1 MAALGS
7 IRKRGVTLII
17 IIGLG
22 LFAFI
27 AEEMFRSCEATSN
40 ERRQQVGEVLGEKI
54 SVQDFQSLV
63 DEYQEVIKITQGRD
77 NFTDEELN
85 SLKDQV
91 WNQYVSNTIIQKE
104 AEELGLTVTDEELQ
118 NILREGT
125 NPMLA
130 QTPFVNQQTGRFDAS
145 MLTKFLAEY
154 KKLNGA
160 ENPQMA
166 EQYQRIYTYWQ
177 FIEKTLRQQT
187 LAMKYQSLMANC
199 LLTNPASVQMA
210 IDGQNIESSIL
221 LASAPYA
228 SVNDNEVKVEDSDL
242 KSKYDEQKARFE
254 QYVESRDIKY
264 VDFQVLPS
272 KADRDALMGRMKEA
286 ANGLQNGED
295 VATVVRKGQSLI
307 PYTGVAVTRNAL
319 PRDIAARIDSMAVG
333 QTSQPFETVSD
344 NTLNVVKFISK
355 TQLPDSVEY
364 RQINVGGQ
372 TVEEAN
378 KRADSIYN
386 ALVAG
391 ADFEVLAKK
400 YGQTGQ
406 KQWLT
411 SNMYEQSTSF
421 DSDTKN
427 YLEVLSTT
435 AEGTIKNVNFA
446 QGNAIVQVTSRR
458 AMVDKYLLA
467 VVKHTIDFSKA
478 TYSAAYNKFSQFV
491 SESQTLEALEKNAAK
506 YGYQVLERKDMFNS
520 EHFVAGIR
528 GTRDALKWVFE
539 AKEGNLSPL
548 YECGNN
554 DHLMVVAMTKIHP
567 VGFRALDDV
576 KDMLKSEVMKD
587 KKFAKLS
594 EKYGAV
600 KSIADAKAKGMQI
613 DTVNQIT
620 FSAPAFIQATGS
632 SEPAL
637 SGAVVA
643 TKQGKF
649 CAHLV
654 KGSAGAYLF
663 EVLKQAERPNALKNV
678 KSTEAQLQQQAMQVV
693 MSRFMNELYTKAKVV
708 DHRYLFF

>member
-54 SVQDFQSLV
+54 SVQEFQSLV

-125 NPMLA
+125 NPLLA

-554 DHLMVVAMTKIHP
+554 DHLMVVAITKIHP

-576 KDMLKSEVMKD
+576 KDILKSEVMKD

-649 CAHLV
+649 SAHLV

>member
-1 MAALGS
+1 M
-7 IRKRGVTLII
+7 II

-554 DHLMVVAMTKIHP
+554 DHLMVVAITKIHP
-567 VGFRALDDV
+567 VGLRAFDDV
-576 KDMLKSEVMKD
+576 KDILKSEVMKD

-649 CAHLV
+649 SAHLV

>member
-104 AEELGLTVTDEELQ
+104 AEKLGLTVTDEELQ

-228 SVNDNEVKVEDSDL
+228 SVNDNDVKVEDSDL

-272 KADRDALMGRMKEA
+272 KADRDELMGRMKEA

-333 QTSQPFETVSD
+333 QTSQPFETASD

-467 VVKHTIDFSKA
+467 VVKHTIDFSKT

-649 CAHLV
+649 SAHLV

>member
-1 MAALGS
+1 M
-7 IRKRGVTLII
+7 II

-54 SVQDFQSLV
+54 SVQEFQSLV

-554 DHLMVVAMTKIHP
+554 DHLMVVAITKIHP
-567 VGFRALDDV
+567 VGLRAFDDV
-576 KDMLKSEVMKD
+576 KDILKSEVMKD
-587 KKFAKLS
+587 KKFAKLC

-649 CAHLV
+649 SAHLV

>member
-187 LAMKYQSLMANC
+187 LAMKYQSLLANC

-272 KADRDALMGRMKEA
+272 KADRDELMGRMKEA

-554 DHLMVVAMTKIHP
+554 DHLMVVAITKIHP

-576 KDMLKSEVMKD
+576 KDILKSEVMKD

-649 CAHLV
+649 SAHLV

>member
-54 SVQDFQSLV
+54 SVQEFQSLV

-364 RQINVGGQ
+364 RQINVGDQ

-554 DHLMVVAMTKIHP
+554 DHLMVVAITKIHP

-576 KDMLKSEVMKD
+576 KDILKSEVMKD

-649 CAHLV
+649 SAHLV

>member
-54 SVQDFQSLV
+54 SVQEFQSLV

-467 VVKHTIDFSKA
+467 VVKHTIDFSKT

-554 DHLMVVAMTKIHP
+554 DHLMVVAITKIHP
-567 VGFRALDDV
+567 VGLRAFDDV
-576 KDMLKSEVMKD
+576 KDILKSEVMKD

-649 CAHLV
+649 SAHLV

>member
-187 LAMKYQSLMANC
+187 LAMKYQSLLANC

-272 KADRDALMGRMKEA
+272 KADRDALMRRMKEA

-554 DHLMVVAMTKIHP
+554 DHLMVVAITKIHP
-567 VGFRALDDV
+567 VGLRAFDDV
-576 KDMLKSEVMKD
+576 KDILKSEVMKD

-649 CAHLV
+649 SAHLV